1 MNIPSTVN
9 QKAINLGIFVA
20 FYVIVLLFLITK
32 GFFLFAVLFSLF
44 PFAAMLSTKRNN
56 LYFLTIL
63 SSVALLGV
71 PGIRFESVSLGF
83 LLQLVVLVFF
93 VQDLLIRHKNYPA

>member
-1 MNIPSTVN
+1 M
-9 QKAINLGIFVA
+9 
-20 FYVIVLLFLITK
+20 
-32 GFFLFAVLFSLF
+32 LFSLF

-83 LLQLVVLVFF
+83 LLQIVVFVFF
-93 VQDLLIRHKNYPA
+93 VQDLLIRHKKLPRLDASDLFLIIFLANIVVTASIRGSVFYVSG